1 VLPTK
6 KRTLDHTAAV
16 ASKDQGAAAAAAA
29 AAECGAEWRNRGAA
43 LDDHGTATG
52 GVEL

>member
-16 ASKDQGAAAAAAA
+16 ASKDQGAAAA
-29 AAECGAEWRNRGAA
+29 ECGAEWRNRGAA
-43 LDDHGTATG
+43 LDDHGTSTATG

>member
-1 VLPTK
+1 MLPTK

-29 AAECGAEWRNRGAA
+29 AECGVEWRNRGAA

>member
-1 VLPTK
+1 MLPTK

-16 ASKDQGAAAAAAA
+16 ASKDRGAAAA